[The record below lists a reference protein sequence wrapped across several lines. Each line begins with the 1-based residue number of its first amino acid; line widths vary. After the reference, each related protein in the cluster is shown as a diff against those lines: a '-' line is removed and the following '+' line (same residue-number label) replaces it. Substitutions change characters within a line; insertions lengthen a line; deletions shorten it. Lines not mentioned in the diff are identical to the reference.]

1 MTTQSPKSQSASQ
14 PQRGASPAEASSGQ
28 ATTAEATDNVPV
40 TPSCGGTGFFG
51 ARFSLYPMTDR
62 FVPVILHAIEGLR
75 ESGLVV
81 ETDDVSTF
89 LGGHPE
95 KVFGALHRCF
105 ARAAGSGEHVVMTV
119 LFSYG

>member
-1 MTTQSPKSQSASQ
+1 MTSTQPVRSDLPA
-14 PQRGASPAEASSGQ
+14 PAAGGAPP
-28 ATTAEATDNVPV
+28 D
-40 TPSCGGTGFFG
+40 TPGFFG

-75 ESGLVV
+75 DGGLEV

-89 LGGHPE
+89 LGGPPDA
-95 KVFGALHRCF
+95 VFGALRRAF

>member
-1 MTTQSPKSQSASQ
+1 
-14 PQRGASPAEASSGQ
+14 
-28 ATTAEATDNVPV
+28 
-40 TPSCGGTGFFG
+40 
-51 ARFSLYPMTDR
+51 MTDR
-62 FVPVILHAIEGLR
+62 FVPVILNAIEGLR

-95 KVFGALHRCF
+95 TVFAALRRAF
-105 ARAAGSGEHVVMTV
+105 ARAAGSGEHVVMTA

>member
-1 MTTQSPKSQSASQ
+1 MAQSAESRNAGHLDA
-14 PQRGASPAEASSGQ
+14 PAPSPSESEA
-28 ATTAEATDNVPV
+28 A

-51 ARFSLYPMTDR
+51 ARFSLYPITDR

-75 ESGLVV
+75 ERGLVV

-95 KVFGALHRCF
+95 HVFGALHRAF
-105 ARAAGSGEHVVMTV
+105 VRAAGSGEHVVMPV
-119 LFSYG
+119 LLSYG

>member
-1 MTTQSPKSQSASQ
+1 MATSFSSSTPSASDA
-14 PQRGASPAEASSGQ
+14 ASPQAVSSALQ
-28 ATTAEATDNVPV
+28 SDSEPSAAPP

-62 FVPVILHAIEGLR
+62 FVPVILHAIERLR
-75 ESGLVV
+75 ESSLVV

-95 KVFGALHRCF
+95 TVFAALRRAF
-105 ARAAGSGEHVVMTV
+105 ARAAGSGEHVVMTA

>member
-1 MTTQSPKSQSASQ
+1 MNEQSSPSGVRATAASDAA
-14 PQRGASPAEASSGQ
+14 PP
-28 ATTAEATDNVPV
+28 

-62 FVPVILHAIEGLR
+62 FVPVILNAIEGLR
-75 ESGLVV
+75 DGGLVV

-95 KVFGALHRCF
+95 TVFRALRRAF
-105 ARAAGSGEHVVMTV
+105 ARAAAGGDHVVMPV

>member
-1 MTTQSPKSQSASQ
+1 MNAQPPQSAT
-14 PQRGASPAEASSGQ
+14 SPAPA
-28 ATTAEATDNVPV
+28 

-62 FVPVILHAIEGLR
+62 FVPVILDAIQGLR
-75 ESGLVV
+75 QPGLVV
-81 ETDDVSTF
+81 ESDDVSTF

-95 KVFGALHRCF
+95 TVFGALRRTF
-105 ARAAGSGEHVVMTV
+105 ARAAAGGEHVVMPV